1 MCIFIRLAFLRN
13 DTKRMNWKCG
23 QSQSPRYISA
33 PKDILLFGAKLGEYS
48 SLEMGN
54 VKKLK
59 VLCAFKISEQ
69 FSLPQSQSQWERT
82 KYARILRK
90 LSVSDNM
97 LGLVLFF
104 IFGKTLDDI

>member
-33 PKDILLFGAKLGEYS
+33 PKEILLFGA
-48 SLEMGN
+48 EMGN